1 MDEEMED
8 DTVSRPTI
16 AGDYIKTTILLPS
29 TRRKRITRATTV
41 LATREHPQ
49 MGLNEQA
56 VPEAQPS

>member
-16 AGDYIKTTILLPS
+16 TGDYVKTTILLPN
-29 TRRKRITRATTV
+29 TRRKRITRASRV

-49 MGLNEQA
+49 MGLNEQVA
-56 VPEAQPS
+56 PEAQPS